1 MTWLDGIDAHWIW
14 LIAAAL
20 LGIAELVVP
29 GVFFIWVA
37 AAAAVTGFATLFLD
51 LSTALQFGLFSLLAL
66 AAVYL
71 GRRWYNDNPVESSDP
86 LLNDR
91 TSRIVGQ
98 VVIVVSAIESGT
110 GRCKVGD
117 SVWNCRGP
125 DSAEGS
131 RVRVVGAEGTCLIV
145 APVEQTLLEDESGQ
159 VRLDPT

>member
-1 MTWLDGIDAHWIW
+1 MTWLEGIDAHWIW

-37 AAAAVTGFATLFLD
+37 AAAAVTGFATLFFD
-51 LSTALQFGLFSLLAL
+51 LSVALQFGLFSLLAL

-71 GRRWYNDNPVESSDP
+71 GRRWYADNPVESSDP

-91 TSRIVGQ
+91 ASRLVGQ
-98 VVIVVSAIESGT
+98 VVVTVSPIENGI

-125 DSAEGS
+125 DSPEGA
-131 RVRVVGAEGTCLIV
+131 RVRIVGADGTCLIV
-145 APVEQTLLEDESGQ
+145 EPAAA
-159 VRLDPT
+159 

>member
-1 MTWLDGIDAHWIW
+1 MSYIDGIDAHWIW

-20 LGIAELVVP
+20 LGIAELIVP

-71 GRRWYNDNPVESSDP
+71 GRRWYNDNPVASSDP

-91 TSRIVGQ
+91 PSRLVGQ
-98 VVIVVSAIESGT
+98 IVIVASAIESGT
-110 GRCKVGD
+110 GRCIVGD

-125 DSAEGS
+125 DTPEGA

-145 APVEQTLLEDESGQ
+145 EPVTA
-159 VRLDPT
+159 